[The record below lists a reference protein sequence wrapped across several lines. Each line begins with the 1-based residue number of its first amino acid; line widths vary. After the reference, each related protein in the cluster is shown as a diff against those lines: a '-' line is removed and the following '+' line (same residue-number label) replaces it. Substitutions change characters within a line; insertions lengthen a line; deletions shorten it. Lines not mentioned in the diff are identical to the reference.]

1 VVPENA
7 EGRGSALM
15 KHVLMVAYYFPPI
28 AATGAMRPL
37 NFCRHLP
44 SYGWTPSVLATD
56 HVSALPPQASDADLL
71 QRVPAETEVIRVQH
85 GNPLGRLLAYR
96 DRFKR
101 MLNRKAGAAVSQAAG
116 AGSAALNYGAGH
128 RESPLARARRFV
140 FDAWL
145 NFPDP
150 QSRWYEPAVRAM
162 VGRSAAK
169 HPDVIWATGGPWT
182 SLLVGKRLAQQW
194 AVPFVA
200 DFRDPWV
207 GGHEFFSSTL
217 LHRRAAQLERSVC
230 EAANRVI
237 LNTEELRI
245 RFCEQYP
252 HWQTKFV
259 AITNGYAQEMTLRP
273 AIEDGITNPTSA
285 LEFSHFGTV
294 YGNRSPFALFQAIQE
309 LMSEGALDRTRLT
322 LRFIGAWDVKDP
334 TCNQLAKLLEE
345 RGVLQRVPP
354 IPHQACLKEMVNS
367 DVLLILQPDYP
378 LQVPAKIYEYMTAGR
393 PLFVLGGEGATA
405 NLVHRHRLG
414 RCCPNRVSEA
424 KRTLM
429 ELMNDRTSL
438 TPPSP
443 TDTKQFNYAVLS
455 KRLADLLDNAVQEK
469 IR

>member
-1 VVPENA
+1 MN
-7 EGRGSALM
+7 
-15 KHVLMVAYYFPPI
+15 HVLMVAYYFPPI

-56 HVSALPPQASDADLL
+56 HPSALPPQALDRDLL
-71 QRVPAETEVIRVQH
+71 QWIPAETDVIRVQH

-96 DRFKR
+96 DRLKG
-101 MLNRKAGAAVSQAAG
+101 MLNRKASVVLSQAAG
-116 AGSAALNYGAGH
+116 TGNTALNYGAGQ

-162 VGRSAAK
+162 VGRSVAK
-169 HPDVIWATGGPWT
+169 RPDVILATGGPWT

-217 LHRRAAQLERSVC
+217 LHRRATQLEQSVC
-230 EAANRVI
+230 EAASRVI

-252 HWQTKFV
+252 QWQTKFV
-259 AITNGYAQEMTLRP
+259 TITNGYAQEMALHP
-273 AIEDGITNPTSA
+273 AVDDAVTNLPSA

-294 YGNRSPFALFQAIQE
+294 YGNRSPLALFQAVQA

-322 LRFIGAWDVKDP
+322 LRFVGAWDVDDP
-334 TCNQLAKLLEE
+334 TCNQLAKSLEE

-354 IPHQACLKEMVNS
+354 IQHQACLKEMAKS
-367 DVLLILQPDYP
+367 DVLLLLQPDYP
-378 LQVPAKIYEYMTAGR
+378 LQVPAKIYEYVTAGR

-405 NLVHRHRLG
+405 NLVHRYRLG

-438 TPPSP
+438 TPPNP
-443 TDTKQFNYAVLS
+443 ADTEQFSYAVLS
-455 KRLADLLDNAVQEK
+455 GHLADVLNNAVQEK
-469 IR
+469 TR

>member
-44 SYGWTPSVLATD
+44 SYGWMPSVLATD
-56 HVSALPPQASDADLL
+56 HPSALPPQASDADLL
-71 QRVPAETEVIRVQH
+71 QHVPAEIEVIRVQH

-96 DRFKR
+96 DWLKR
-101 MLNRKAGAAVSQAAG
+101 MLNRKASVISSQAAR
-116 AGSAALNYGAGH
+116 AGDAVSNYGAD
-128 RESPLARARRFV
+128 RQESAFAKARRFV

-145 NFPDP
+145 HFPDP
-150 QSRWYEPAVRAM
+150 QSRWYEPAVRAV

-169 HPDVIWATGGPWT
+169 RADVILATGGPWT

-207 GGHEFFSSTL
+207 GRHELFSSTL
-217 LHRRAAQLERSVC
+217 LHRRAARLERSVC
-230 EAANRVI
+230 EAASRVI
-237 LNTEELRI
+237 LNTEELRV

-252 HWQTKFV
+252 QWQTKFV
-259 AITNGYAQEMTLRP
+259 AITNGYPQEMALHP
-273 AIEDGITNPTSA
+273 VIDDASANPPSV

-294 YGNRSPFALFQAIQE
+294 YGNRSPLALFQAVHA
-309 LMSEGALDRTRLT
+309 LMSEGALDHTRLT
-322 LRFIGAWDVKDP
+322 LRFVGAWDVDDP
-334 TCNQLAKLLEE
+334 TCNQLAKSLEE
-345 RGVLQRVPP
+345 CGVLQRVSP
-354 IPHQACLKEMVNS
+354 IPHQACLKEMVKS

-378 LQVPAKIYEYMTAGR
+378 FQVPAKIYEYMTAGR

-438 TPPSP
+438 TPPNP
-443 TDTKQFNYAVLS
+443 ADTEQFSYAVLS
-455 KRLADLLDNAVQEK
+455 KRLADLLDNAIREK

>member
-1 VVPENA
+1 MRKVF
-7 EGRGSALM
+7 M
-15 KHVLMVAYYFPPI
+15 IAYYFPPI

-44 SYGWTPSVLATD
+44 AYGWMPSVLATD
-56 HVSALPPQASDADLL
+56 QPSALPPQASDADLL
-71 QRVPAETEVIRVQH
+71 QRVPAEIEVIRVQH

-96 DRFKR
+96 DWLKR
-101 MLNRKAGAAVSQAAG
+101 MLNRKASAISSQVARAG
-116 AGSAALNYGAGH
+116 NAALNYDADR
-128 RESPLARARRFV
+128 RESAFATARRFV

-145 NFPDP
+145 SFPDP
-150 QSRWYEPAVRAM
+150 QSRWYQPAVRAM

-169 HPDVIWATGGPWT
+169 RPDVILATGGPWT

-194 AVPFVA
+194 EVPFVA

-207 GGHEFFSSTL
+207 GRPELFSSTL
-217 LHRRAAQLERSVC
+217 LHRRAARLEWSVC
-230 EAANRVI
+230 EAASRVI
-237 LNTEELRI
+237 LNTEELRV

-252 HWQTKFV
+252 QWQTKFV
-259 AITNGYAQEMTLRP
+259 VITNGYPQEMALHP
-273 AIEDGITNPTSA
+273 AIDDASANPPSV

-294 YGNRSPFALFQAIQE
+294 YGHRSPLALFQAVHA
-309 LMSEGALDRTRLT
+309 LMSEGALDHTRLT
-322 LRFIGAWDVKDP
+322 LRFVGVWDVDDL
-334 TCNQLAKLLEE
+334 TCNQLAKSLEE

-354 IPHQACLKEMVNS
+354 IPHQACLKEMAKS

-414 RCCPNRVSEA
+414 RCCPNRMSEA

-443 TDTKQFNYAVLS
+443 ADTEQFNYAVLS
-455 KRLADLLDNAVQEK
+455 KRLADLLDNTVQEK

>member
-1 VVPENA
+1 
-7 EGRGSALM
+7 M
-15 KHVLMVAYYFPPI
+15 IAYYFPPI

-56 HVSALPPQASDADLL
+56 HASALPPQASDGDLL
-71 QRVPAETEVIRVQH
+71 QRVPAETEIIRVQH
-85 GNPLGRLLAYR
+85 GNPLGCLLAYR

-101 MLNRKAGAAVSQAAG
+101 IIYSDADLASPQSVG
-116 AGSAALNYGAGH
+116 AGSVGSNCSMDQ
-128 RESPLARARRFV
+128 RESPLTKARRFV

-169 HPDVIWATGGPWT
+169 RPDVIWATGGPWT

-200 DFRDPWV
+200 DFRDPWI
-207 GGHEFFSSTL
+207 GGHEFFSSTF
-217 LHRRAAQLERSVC
+217 LHRRAAQLEQSVC
-230 EAANRVI
+230 EAASRVI
-237 LNTEELRI
+237 LNTEELRN
-245 RFCEQYP
+245 RFCQQYP
-252 HWQTKFV
+252 QWQTKFV
-259 AITNGYAQEMTLRP
+259 VITNGYAQEMALHPVIDDALR
-273 AIEDGITNPTSA
+273 NFTSA

-294 YGNRSPFALFQAIQE
+294 YGNRNPLALFQAVQE

-322 LRFIGAWDVKDP
+322 LRFIGAWDVEDP
-334 TCNQLAKLLEE
+334 TCNQLAKSLEE

-354 IPHQACLKEMVNS
+354 VPHQACLKEMAKS

-429 ELMNDRTSL
+429 ELMSDRTGL
-438 TPPSP
+438 TPPNP
-443 TDTKQFNYAVLS
+443 ADTEQFSYAVLS
-455 KRLADLLDNAVQEK
+455 KRLADLLDNAVQGT